1 MRNLKKSQSLG
12 NNGKIDVIFWRIYEV
27 KVIVTLIFQVNGKS
41 Y

>member
-12 NNGKIDVIFWRIYEV
+12 NNGKIDVIFWIYEV